1 MTTDTELNEKL
12 RWFRELIKDIRVAM
26 VTTLADDG
34 SLHSRP
40 LATLE
45 VEFAGA
51 LWFFTRAAAS
61 QADDVKNTGRVNL
74 SYVGPRGA
82 RFASVAGTAEIV
94 RDRAR
99 ARELWRPEYAAWFPG
114 GAEDPD
120 LALLKVSVEKVEYW
134 DSPLNSVAK
143 LVEFVGGASSTI
155 RISGLPPMPA
165 SPPSPDDTIETHTPA
180 DPTPRKLG

>member
-1 MTTDTELNEKL
+1 
-12 RWFRELIKDIRVAM
+12 M
-26 VTTLADDG
+26 VTTSACDG

-61 QADDVKNTGRVNL
+61 QAEDVKHTGRVNV
-74 SYVGPRGA
+74 SYVGPSGA
-82 RFASVAGTAEIV
+82 RYASVTGTAEIV

-99 ARELWRPEYAAWFPG
+99 ARELWKPEYATWFPG

-120 LALLKVSVEKVEYW
+120 LALLKVNVEKVEYW
-134 DSPLNSVAK
+134 DSPLNSVAR

-155 RISGLPPMPA
+155 RISSLPPTPA
-165 SPPSPDDTIETHTPA
+165 TPASPDDTIEGPML
-180 DPTPRKLG
+180 DEPTSRELG